1 MGMQMALAQ
10 VILIAV
16 ALLVTT
22 VFVHYEALRLA
33 SGMVSWSS
41 SPSRTDILKVIA
53 VLLGAHFTEIALY
66 AGVLFLCQE
75 LHLGALAGEI
85 EGGVVDWLYFS
96 ISSYTTLGVGD
107 VHPRG
112 PLRLIWGIEALNG
125 LVLIGWSASFTYLT
139 MERVWKEPSAAPD
152 SQ

>member
-1 MGMQMALAQ
+1 MALAQ

-16 ALLVTT
+16 ALLVAT

-112 PLRLIWGIEALNG
+112 PLRLISGIEALNG